1 MYTIYSK
8 DTLRVYVGTVS
19 SVNET
24 TRNGKLAIVVTL
36 KDYSGEEKAIWF
48 SNSDD
53 GIKPNRADNVKKL
66 NLSVNQFVAVVA
78 YTKDDSSLSATGI
91 RVIVSGKSSFDGF
104 NVVVSTALVTDAE
117 VKDNK
122 FAVKVPVDEYINN
135 NKITNWY
142 RVTFWNSDD
151 GTKMRADKA
160 VRVLNGRNKVKVALL
175 CGRANTHE
183 HEGKTYYSMT
193 GYTIVREPDRE

>member
-24 TRNGKLAIVVTL
+24 TRNGKMAVVVTL
-36 KDYSGEEKAIWF
+36 KDYAGEEKAIWF
-48 SNSDD
+48 SNAND

-78 YTKDDSSLSATGI
+78 YTKDDSSLSVTGI
-91 RVIVSGKSSFDGF
+91 RVITSGKSTFDSF
-104 NVVVSTALVTDAE
+104 NVVVATVIVPDAD
-117 VKDNK
+117 VKNNK
-122 FAVKVPVDEYINN
+122 FVVKVPIDEYVN
-135 NKITNWY
+135 NKKVTNWY
-142 RVTFWNSDD
+142 RVTFWNSED
-151 GTKMRADKA
+151 GKMRADKA

-193 GYTIVREPDRE
+193 GYTITREPDKE